1 MKKDSLE
8 NIAMRVLTESKIK
21 PWVHLDSSIQD
32 KLSKIWSMHNI
43 GNLRAESDRIRDAAA
58 EIYQLGLSQ
67 KTRYNCYG
75 GTSYLHSG
83 GVDSD
88 YEISFL

>member
-21 PWVHLDSSIQD
+21 PWVHLDSATQD
-32 KLSKIWSMHNI
+32 KLARIWSMHSI
-43 GNLRAESDRIRDAAA
+43 GNLHAEGPRTRDAVA

-67 KTRYNCYG
+67 KNA
-75 GTSYLHSG
+75 L
-83 GVDSD
+83 
-88 YEISFL
+88 